1 VAGSRAQ
8 RAACCVGHGVAP
20 NARAAGD
27 FSSEARA
34 QDTRDG
40 GPGCYAIEP
49 TVAEET
55 GPMYE
60 KHVEPVLTW
69 QRFRRRV
76 TRHGLLGFAII
87 AGSLLM
93 GTIGYRQTEGMP
105 WVDALLNASMILTG
119 MGPVTPLTTTT
130 GKLFAAAYALYSGLV
145 FVAVTAIL
153 LAPFLHRLLHQI
165 HATSR

>member
-1 VAGSRAQ
+1 
-8 RAACCVGHGVAP
+8 
-20 NARAAGD
+20 
-27 FSSEARA
+27 
-34 QDTRDG
+34 
-40 GPGCYAIEP
+40 
-49 TVAEET
+49 
-55 GPMYE
+55 MYE